1 MKRFIFAAALALCAA
16 PLLATP
22 AEDAAAAAS
31 ALRTATTNLKAAN
44 DRSDRMAALSETIFA
59 IEGGM
64 AALRGNMR
72 EVAVQEATI
81 QRRLSARQDEIAT
94 LFETLLLIERSPE
107 PTLLLHPM
115 GPMGTA
121 RSAMLMSGLT
131 PGITEQVDRL
141 RLDLEDLKSLKF
153 LQTDAQDIMGNALQ
167 AVQLARIDL
176 AQAISDRTET
186 PRRFVEDPTKTALL
200 LATTETLDS
209 FAQGLGEIPL
219 EEEVAIAIDPANLF
233 GELPLPVVGRL
244 LRKFNELDAA
254 GIQRPGM
261 VFVTEPGA
269 LVTSPAAATV
279 RYQGPLLDYGQVVIL
294 EPAQNLLLVFAGLGQ
309 IFAQTGEVVNK
320 GAPIGLMSDSIGGS
334 ALAQDTIYIEVREAQ
349 TPVDPTE
356 WFKAE

>member
-1 MKRFIFAAALALCAA
+1 MKHLIFIAALLMCAPVAWANPAAEAANAAA
-16 PLLATP
+16 
-22 AEDAAAAAS
+22 
-31 ALRTATTNLKAAN
+31 ALRTATANLKAAS
-44 DRSDRMAALSETIFA
+44 DRQDRMAALSETIFA

-81 QRRLSARQDEIAT
+81 LTRLKSRESEIAT

-121 RSAMLMSGLT
+121 RSGMLMSGLT
-131 PGITEQVDRL
+131 PGLTDQVDRL
-141 RLDLEDLKSLKF
+141 RTDLEDLRSLQF
-153 LQTDAQDIMGNALQ
+153 LQTDAQDIMQEALQ
-167 AVQLARIDL
+167 AAQLARIDL

-186 PRRFVEDPTKTALL
+186 PMRFTADPTKVALL
-200 LATTETLDS
+200 IATTETLDS
-209 FAQGLGEIPL
+209 FAQGLGDIAL
-219 EEEVAIAIDPANLF
+219 EEEVAIAIDPASLF
-233 GELPLPVVGRL
+233 GELPLPVVGRV
-244 LRKFNELDAA
+244 LRKFDEQDAA

-261 VFVTEPGA
+261 VLVTEPGA
-269 LVTSPAAATV
+269 LVKSPAAATV

-294 EPAQNLLLVFAGLGQ
+294 EPATNLLLVFAGMGQ

-334 ALAQDTIYIEVREAQ
+334 ALAQDTLYIEVREVQ
-349 TPVDPTE
+349 TPVDPAE